1 MLRTRLIAGRTSGLI
16 LSAVFASLMTLA
28 SQAEIVLEPLRVDP
42 LSPAPVTL
50 RVPASYLPTAKVRA
64 RRGLPEPLVV
74 SRGEVVTDLD
84 DQRIVRAYERE
95 RRPPERSTLAGLWIF
110 YFLIGY
116 IFLAVLRMFA
126 GGRGGLLRTQAGLLV
141 LVCATCIAAK
151 LLLLFTSLSPFVLPL
166 ATVPLWAALYFNR
179 ATAMA
184 TGLIITVV
192 ASSFVGFAMPI
203 VVAYLATTVG
213 VVVFFHDRKHVT
225 HMLVAGAAAGLFA
238 SLVLISV
245 ALSVGTRIEVIDDV
259 AQVTESILLS
269 TIVAGMLAGVLALVF
284 QRVATAALGVVTRGR
299 LQELTDVDH
308 PLLRKMAREAPGSW
322 QHARAMANLAEGA
335 AAAIGADSLL
345 TRVGAYYH
353 DLGKTIQPKYFVE
366 NLLPG
371 EPSPHSELEPDVSAD
386 AIMAHVVEGARILRD
401 GGIPEPVVE
410 FAYTHHGT
418 SVIEYFWH
426 QCLEQGNPKG
436 LSDAAFRYP
445 GMRPRTKETA
455 ILMLIDAIE
464 AAARTV
470 DEPTRE
476 KFEAIVQ
483 RVMNVKLRQGQ
494 LDECGLT
501 MEDLRILQSS
511 LTDTLCNAYH
521 NRIKYPWQDKKEDD
535 GEAQLP
541 VPGVATE
548 RDVARERSRETP

>member
-16 LSAVFASLMTLA
+16 LSAVFASIMTLA
-28 SQAEIVLEPLRVDP
+28 SQVEVVLEPLRVDP
-42 LSPAPVTL
+42 LQEAPVTL
-50 RVPASYLPTAKVRA
+50 RVPAAYLPTAKVRA

-74 SRGEVVTDLD
+74 ARGEVVQGLD
-84 DQRIVRAYERE
+84 EQRIVRAFERE
-95 RRPPERSTLAGLWIF
+95 RRPPERTTLIGVWIC
-110 YFLIGY
+110 YFLVGY

-126 GGRGGLLRTQAGLLV
+126 GGRGVLLRTQAGLLV
-141 LVCATCIAAK
+141 LVCATCIGAK
-151 LLLLFTSLSPFVLPL
+151 LLLLFTSLTPLILPL

-192 ASSFVGFAMPI
+192 ASSFVDFAMPV
-203 VVAYLATTVG
+203 VVAYLATTLG
-213 VVVFFHDRKHVT
+213 VVIFFHDRKHVT

-238 SLVLISV
+238 ALVLISV
-245 ALSVGTRIEVIDDV
+245 ALSIGSRIDVIGDVTRLED
-259 AQVTESILLS
+259 SILLS
-269 TIVAGMLAGVLALVF
+269 TVVGGVVAGLLALLL
-284 QRVATAALGVVTRGR
+284 QRVATAALGVVARSR

-308 PLLRKMAREAPGSW
+308 PLLQKMAREAPGSW

-335 AAAIGADSLL
+335 AAAIGADALL

-371 EPSPHSELEPDVSAD
+371 EPSPHNDLEPDVSAD

-426 QCLEQGNPKG
+426 KCLEQGNPKG

-501 MEDLRILQSS
+501 MEDLRILQTS

-521 NRIKYPWQDKKEDD
+521 NRIKYPWQNKEDE
-535 GEAQLP
+535 GETQLP

-548 RDVARERSRETP
+548 RDVARERTRESP

>member
-16 LSAVFASLMTLA
+16 LSAVFASIVTLA
-28 SQAEIVLEPLRVDP
+28 SQADVVLEPLRVDP
-42 LSPAPVTL
+42 SRPAPVTL
-50 RVPASYLPTAKVRA
+50 RIPNSFLPKESA
-64 RRGLPEPLVV
+64 RTSRGLPQPLVV
-74 SRGEVVTDLD
+74 VRGELVSDPEN
-84 DQRIVRAYERE
+84 QRLVRAFERE
-95 RRPPERSTLAGLWIF
+95 RRPPERETLLGIWIS
-110 YFLIGY
+110 YFLVAY
-116 IFLAVLRMFA
+116 MFLAYLRLFT

-141 LVCATCIAAK
+141 LVGATCVGAK
-151 LLLLFTSLSPFVLPL
+151 LFLLFTGVSPFLLPL
-166 ATVPLWAALYFNR
+166 ATVPLWAALYFDR
-179 ATAMA
+179 STATAS
-184 TGLIITVV
+184 GLVISLVCASFLHFSMPVV
-192 ASSFVGFAMPI
+192 
-203 VVAYLATTVG
+203 VVYLATTLG
-213 VVVFFHDRKHVT
+213 VVIFFHDRKHAM
-225 HMLVAGAAAGLFA
+225 HMLVAGTAAGLFA
-238 SLVLISV
+238 ALVLISV
-245 ALSVGTRIEVIDDV
+245 AMSIGTGIDVIGDV
-259 AQVTESILLS
+259 VRLNESIVLS
-269 TIVAGMLAGVLALVF
+269 TIAAGMISGVLAVLL
-284 QRVATAALGVVTRGR
+284 QRLATAVLGVVTRGR

-335 AAAIGADSLL
+335 AAAIGADALL

-371 EPSPHSELEPDVSAD
+371 ESSPHGDLEPDVSAD
-386 AIMAHVVEGARILRD
+386 AIMAHVVEGARILRE
-401 GGIPEPVVE
+401 GGVPEPVVE

-426 QCLEQGNPKG
+426 KCLEAGNPKG

-464 AAARTV
+464 ATARTV
-470 DEPTRE
+470 DGPTRE
-476 KFEAIVQ
+476 KFEAVVQ

-501 MEDLRILQSS
+501 IQDLRVLQST

-521 NRIKYPWQDKKEDD
+521 NRIKYPWQDKQDE

-548 RDVARERSRETP
+548 RDVALERSREST